1 MKSTKIL
8 IVSVVSGFL
17 GYMAYAVTVKYVE
30 KESLRE
36 RISTIPSFCIE
47 RLQDGVFTEGDLAAN
62 RPLILMYFSSSCEF
76 CRIEARQTKEKL
88 GRFNA
93 IQLVF
98 VSTEEKADIENFA
111 EVHGLS
117 GHPNVVFLQD
127 ANMEFS
133 KIFGTN
139 TVPAAYLYDKDR
151 RLIKEFR
158 GAVGIESMLEAF
170 QNRDINHPPL

>member
-1 MKSTKIL
+1 MKHVKIL
-8 IVSVVSGFL
+8 IVSVVLGFL
-17 GYMAYAVTVKYVE
+17 GYMTYAISVKYVE
-30 KESLRE
+30 KESLRT
-36 RISTIPSFCIE
+36 RVSTMPDFRFE
-47 RLQDGVFTEGDLAAN
+47 RLGDGTFTDGDLVAN
-62 RPLILMYFSSSCEF
+62 RPLILIYFNSACEY
-76 CRIEARQTKEKL
+76 CRMEARRIKEKL
-88 GRFNA
+88 GTFNA
-93 IQLVF
+93 FQLVF
-98 VSTEEKADIENFA
+98 VSTEEKAEIENFA

-133 KIFGTN
+133 KIFGIN

-158 GAVGIESMLEAF
+158 GAVGIDSMLEAL